1 MVQQTSQKRLPTQ
14 EQRAGELEAGC
25 DRVFAGLASSSWRG
39 HEIAEK
45 VAHPEIAEKV
55 AHPVE

>member
-45 VAHPEIAEKV
+45 VAHP
-55 AHPVE
+55 VE